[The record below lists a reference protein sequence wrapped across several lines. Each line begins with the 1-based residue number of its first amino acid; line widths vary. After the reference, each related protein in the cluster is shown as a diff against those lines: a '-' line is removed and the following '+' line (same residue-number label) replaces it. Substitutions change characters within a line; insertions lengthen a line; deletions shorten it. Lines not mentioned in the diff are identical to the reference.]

1 MNVAFVHDV
10 FPSGG
15 AERMTVDIAR
25 YLNTHDNEFNIYVYC
40 QDINKVLLTD
50 SICDVVNVRHIRCK
64 NNTEKAEQIEKYI
77 ISDNIDVIVQ
87 VVHRVKG
94 IEAIKERTGVKVVMS
109 NHGEA
114 FWQRFRYIAKKKK
127 RYPILW
133 NLGLRFFYE
142 NCGYAM
148 NKAIKTTKRNYDCS
162 DAYTVLCEE
171 YKNNICNRLNLR
183 PDQSHIHVIG
193 NPEHPVSNVCFD
205 KEKIIMYCGRL
216 YNSTKRVDRLL
227 RIWKR
232 VQNELND
239 WRLILV
245 GDGPDRSVLEK
256 QIVDDS
262 LSRVEIVGWVADV
275 NEYYK
280 KSSILCITSQTES
293 WGLALTEA
301 QANGVIPIAF
311 DCSAGVRAILSPSGE
326 NGFLITPF
334 KEQEYARTLIRV
346 AKMDIANQMY
356 IRNNVVKASQRYS
369 LEAVGEQWVRLL
381 NSLKGH

>member
-1 MNVAFVHDV
+1 M
-10 FPSGG
+10 
-15 AERMTVDIAR
+15 
-25 YLNTHDNEFNIYVYC
+25 
-40 QDINKVLLTD
+40 
-50 SICDVVNVRHIRCK
+50 
-64 NNTEKAEQIEKYI
+64 
-77 ISDNIDVIVQ
+77 
-87 VVHRVKG
+87 
-94 IEAIKERTGVKVVMS
+94 
-109 NHGEA
+109 
-114 FWQRFRYIAKKKK
+114 
-127 RYPILW
+127 
-133 NLGLRFFYE
+133 
-142 NCGYAM
+142 
-148 NKAIKTTKRNYDCS
+148 
-162 DAYTVLCEE
+162 
-171 YKNNICNRLNLR
+171 
-183 PDQSHIHVIG
+183 
-193 NPEHPVSNVCFD
+193 
-205 KEKIIMYCGRL
+205 
-216 YNSTKRVDRLL
+216 
-227 RIWKR
+227 
-232 VQNELND
+232 
-239 WRLILV
+239 ILV